1 MDVATVDQEYQQ
13 LQQEAGALT
22 QAIQDFATK
31 LQTAGDAG
39 DAQAKE
45 WVLDLKGIA
54 LQIQQEQLQTQSLL
68 VALHDF
74 VNNNLQQQAPAAPAV
89 GSGPAAAPLQEPQA
103 QTQPASSGLLSH
115 FRSSGFGQ
123 SMTQGVGL
131 GVGFGLADSVINS
144 IFN

>member
-13 LQQEAGALT
+13 LQQEANTLT
-22 QAIQDFATK
+22 KAIQDFATK

-39 DAQAKE
+39 DSQAKE

-74 VNNNLQQQAPAAPAV
+74 VNNGLQQQPPVAPSVA
-89 GSGPAAAPLQEPQA
+89 SGAAAAPLQQAPPQP
-103 QTQPASSGLLSH
+103 QQASSGLLSH

-123 SMTQGVGL
+123 SMTQGVGM

>member
-13 LQQEAGALT
+13 LQQESTALT
-22 QAIQDFATK
+22 QSIQDFATK

-45 WVLDLKGIA
+45 WVLDLKGVA
-54 LQIQQEQLQTQSLL
+54 LQIQQEQLQVQALL

-74 VNNNLQQQAPAAPAV
+74 VGNNLAQQASAAPAAAV
-89 GSGPAAAPLQEPQA
+89 APQQEAAPQA
-103 QTQPASSGLLSH
+103 QSSGLLSH
-115 FRSSGFGQ
+115 FKSGGFGQ
-123 SMTQGVGL
+123 AMEQGVGM
-131 GVGFGLADSVINS
+131 GVGFGIADSVINS